1 MLFFM
6 INDSVIFFQ
15 HMFTQLIDSIQF
27 LIHPT
32 MFINSP
38 TYTCFELNRG
48 QCGPNRKEFL
58 FENQLNPRLEK
69 MAANGIQSFHCQ
81 VLHEHLA
88 RLNTPSSP
96 DLPRPRDPLGPPRV
110 LDDAATAAAAAAK
123 KREAAE
129 QVAAFR
135 WRPAPPKVG
144 QSRSFPSEFH
154 QKPRKMGEMGKPW
167 RKLGIS
173 GDMEIQET

>member
-1 MLFFM
+1 M

-48 QCGPNRKEFL
+48 QYGHNRKEFP

-69 MAANGIQSFHCQ
+69 IASNGIQSFHCQ

-96 DLPRPRDPLGPPRV
+96 DLPRPRDPLGPP
-110 LDDAATAAAAAAK
+110 
-123 KREAAE
+123 
-129 QVAAFR
+129 AFWTTPPR
-135 WRPAPPKVG
+135 RPRPRRRRSARPL
-144 QSRSFPSEFH
+144 SRSRRFAGDRRR
-154 QKPRKMGEMGKPW
+154 PRWGNPWEKWESHGENWRYLATWRSKRHKDRVS
-167 RKLGIS
+167 RKLGI
-173 GDMEIQET
+173 

>member
-48 QCGPNRKEFL
+48 QYGHNRKEFP

-69 MAANGIQSFHCQ
+69 IASNGIQSFHCQ

-110 LDDAATAAAAAAK
+110 LDDAATAAAAAAAK

-144 QSRSFPSEFH
+144 QS
-154 QKPRKMGEMGKPW
+154 MGEMGEPW
-167 RKLGIS
+167 RKLAIS